1 VQYRN
6 PLRGLTRLDAVRKRW
21 LVWSVVAWVVS
32 GVVVPCVNAAERRA
46 SVPPALIVQ
55 AQSTSIRIAWDANP
69 VADNVSGYVAGYA
82 EVPSNTTVCP
92 ASGDGDIFIPVG
104 PDPLATTFTIPGLV
118 PLNTY
123 CVRVYAVNLNGR
135 SSASNTVGPRTI
147 APVPDTV
154 PPSAPTGFVATAA
167 SESRV
172 NFSWQPS
179 TDTNGIASYQILEQ
193 QVIVATVSGTLT
205 THSITGL
212 APASQ
217 HIYSVRAVDAAGNMS
232 TESAPASVTTLG
244 DTTAPSIPGNL
255 VATVTTTSACL
266 TWTAATDNIS
276 VQGYRITREGAL
288 PALTSGLNFCENGLA
303 PNTAYLYS
311 VTAFD
316 HAANH
321 SQPATLTVTT
331 QAVPAPCVNNG
342 KPYAITI
349 QLLSWTSP
357 VPRGGEGEVRYRLLN
372 AFPITRIEALLGTQV
387 SDEIIGTELRG
398 VRSQVVRVPNTA
410 GTYNL
415 FLRARDSAG
424 CVTTTTTIRPLV
436 VQ

>member
-1 VQYRN
+1 MCVAFALFAPTGTV
-6 PLRGLTRLDAVRKRW
+6 PLKAYAP
-21 LVWSVVAWVVS
+21 VAS
-32 GVVVPCVNAAERRA
+32 AK
-46 SVPPALIVQ
+46 VQ
-55 AQSTSIRIAWDANP
+55 AQSDRVPLAWDASSTP
-69 VADNVSGYVAGYA
+69 GVEYLVGYRTAVGA
-82 EVPSNTTVCP
+82 EQFAQ
-92 ASGDGDIFIPVG
+92 ASTA
-104 PDPLATTFTIPGLV
+104 LTFTVTGLTAGQ
-118 PLNTY
+118 TY
-123 CVRVYAVNLNGR
+123 FFRVYATLGTAR
-135 SSASNTVGPRTI
+135 SDPSNEVSTSLTP
-147 APVPDTV
+147 PPDTT
-154 PPSAPTGFVATAA
+154 APTAPASLTGTAA
-167 SESRV
+167 SSSQI
-172 NFSWQPS
+172 NLSWPAC
-179 TDTNGIASYQILEQ
+179 TDNVAVTAYEILRNQ
-193 QVIVATVSGTLT
+193 LPRATVPVTQT
-205 THSITGL
+205 TYSDVGL
-212 APASQ
+212 SPATS
-217 HIYSVRAVDAAGNMS
+217 YTYAVRCTDAAGNLS
-232 TESAPASVTTLG
+232 TESPNALVTTLG
-244 DTTAPSIPGNL
+244 DTTAPSMPGSL
-255 VATVTTTSACL
+255 TATVTTTSACL
-266 TWTAATDNIS
+266 TWTAAIDNVS

-303 PNTAYLYS
+303 PNTAYAYA

-349 QLLSWTSP
+349 QVLSWTSP